1 MAIAR
6 PLPRSRGFSC
16 STSPSGNLDIANEQL
31 IMEEAVKLAREK
43 RVGVL
48 CSLHDLNQAMNFGDR
63 FYFLKDGG
71 VKYSGGKE
79 QFTEAV
85 INDVFGIDVRIIN
98 HEGENIILGGKK
110 NEN

>member
-1 MAIAR
+1 M
-6 PLPRSRGFSC
+6 
-16 STSPSGNLDIANEQL
+16 
-31 IMEEAVKLAREK
+31 KLAREK

-48 CSLHDLNQAMNFGDR
+48 CSLHDLNQAMNFGDW